1 MKTPMPDWTPHI
13 RRRLTSLHL
22 APTRENAIVEELA
35 QDLDDSY
42 AALLSSGMSAAEAYQ
57 QTLAELQG
65 SERLTREL
73 WRLERTNNPAP
84 TVFGTNRRSNMIA
97 DLWQDLRFGA
107 RMLAKQPIFTLIA
120 VFSLALGIGA
130 NTAIFSLLDALLLKP
145 LPVKQPEQ
153 LVGVNAALP
162 SKPGR
167 GYSSFSY
174 PVFRE
179 MREKNSVFSGL
190 FARSGLQMSMSA
202 SGQTERV
209 RGEVVSGNFFSVL
222 GLNPQLG
229 RLLTEADDQT
239 PGAHPVAVLSFN
251 FWQRRFGADP
261 NIVGKTIHLNN
272 YPFTII
278 GVAPQGFY
286 SVEVGDAPDVRIPI
300 TMDGQVRP
308 RGNRPIFEDRG
319 SSWLAVTARLKPGL
333 SIEQAQAGAD
343 NVFQIAREPDVR
355 RVIGETTDDRNF
367 RSLRIQLSSAKTGN
381 SNLSRQFS
389 QPLTVLMCMVGVVLL
404 IACLNVANL
413 LLARATMRQKEIA
426 VRLAL
431 GAGRFRLVR
440 QLLTEGFLLSALG
453 GLLGLLFARLGTDV
467 LLSFLPQGR
476 TLEIKPDLRML
487 GFTLGITVLSALFFG
502 LLPAL
507 QATRPNLLPALK
519 NETVVVSSGGRR
531 WELRRLLVVLQVALS
546 LVLLVGAG
554 LFARSLRNLKTVE
567 MGYHTDQVVTMS
579 LDPAQNGY
587 KIEPLRNFYSQL
599 SERLA
604 ALPGVNTT
612 TFARNVPMSG
622 AFSRFGIEVPGYQA
636 RPGEEMAVLFNQI
649 APQFFA
655 TFGAPLL
662 LGREFNE
669 QDTPSSPKVAIVNQ
683 GVARRFFGSDN
694 ALGKRITLE
703 NYKDLEIVGIVADA
717 KYRNLKEAAP
727 LTAYIPYSQY
737 EQLGQR
743 IMCVRAAGDAS
754 ALVAAIRQEVRNLD
768 PNLPVFNVKTFAE
781 QINDSVS
788 QERLIALLS
797 SFFGFFAL
805 LLATLG
811 LYGVMS
817 YAVTRRTNEI
827 GIRMALGAKPLDVVR
842 LVMRE
847 VLLLVA
853 LGIGIGLTAALA
865 TTRYVASLLF
875 DLTPNDPLT
884 ITLATLLMIGVAIL
898 AGYLPARRAARVD
911 PLIALRTE

>member
-1 MKTPMPDWTPHI
+1 MEWLNI
-13 RRRLTSLHL
+13 LIARLRALFRRESVLRDI
-22 APTRENAIVEELA
+22 EEELRVHVDMETETNIKRGMPPDEA
-35 QDLDDSY
+35 RS
-42 AALLSSGMSAAEAYQ
+42 AALKSFGALCRNTELSYDVRG
-57 QTLAELQG
+57 G
-65 SERLTREL
+65 G
-73 WRLERTNNPAP
+73 WLET
-84 TVFGTNRRSNMIA
+84 
-97 DLWQDLRFGA
+97 LWQDLRFGA
-107 RMLAKQPIFTLIA
+107 RMLLKQKGVTAIA
-120 VFSLALGIGA
+120 VLSLALGIGA

-145 LPVKQPEQ
+145 LPVKQPQQ
-153 LVGVNAALP
+153 LVAVNAAMP
-162 SKPGR
+162 SQPGR
-167 GYSSFSY
+167 SFSPFSY

-179 MREKNSVFSGL
+179 MRERNSVFSGM
-190 FARSGLQMSMSA
+190 FARSGFPMSMSA

-209 RGEVVSGNFFSVL
+209 RGEAVSGNFFSVL

-239 PGAHPVAVLSFN
+239 PGAHPVATLSFN

-261 NIVGKTIHLNN
+261 NIVGKTINLNN

-286 SVEVGDAPDVRIPI
+286 SVEVGDAPDVRIPL

-308 RGNRPIFEDRG
+308 RGNRPILEDRG
-319 SSWLAVTARLKPGL
+319 SGWLNVTARLKPGV

-355 RVIGETTDDRNF
+355 RVIGDTTDDRNF
-367 RSLRIQLSSAKTGN
+367 RSLRIHLSTAKTGN

-389 QPLTVLMCMVGVVLL
+389 QPLTVLMCLVGVVLL

-413 LLARATMRQKEIA
+413 LLARAAMRQKEIA

-453 GLLGLLFARLGTDV
+453 GALGFLFARWGTDM
-467 LLSFLPQGR
+467 LLGFLPQGR

-487 GFTLGITVLSALFFG
+487 GFTLGVTLLSALFFG

-507 QATRPNLLPALK
+507 QATRPNLIPALK
-519 NETVVVSSGGRR
+519 NETVVVTGGGRR
-531 WELRRLLVVLQVALS
+531 WESGRLLVVLQVALS

-554 LFARSLRNLKTVE
+554 LFARSLRNLKTVD
-567 MGYHTDQVVTMS
+567 MGYYADQVVTMS

-587 KIEPLRNFYSQL
+587 KIEPLRNFYNQL

-604 ALPGVNTT
+604 ALPGVKTT
-612 TFARNVPMSG
+612 TFARNTPMSG
-622 AFSRFGIEVPGYQA
+622 SFSRFGIEAQGYQA

-662 LGREFNE
+662 LGREFTA
-669 QDTPSSPKVAIVNQ
+669 QDTPESPKVVIVNQ
-683 GVARRFFGSDN
+683 GVARRFFGSEN

-703 NYKDLEIVGIVADA
+703 NYKDMEIVGVVADA
-717 KYRNLKEAAP
+717 KYRNLKEVAP

-743 IMCVRAAGDAS
+743 TLCVRAAGDAG

-788 QERLIALLS
+788 QERLIAMLS
-797 SFFGFFAL
+797 SFFGLFAL
-805 LLATLG
+805 LLAALG
-811 LYGVMS
+811 LYGVMA
-817 YAVTRRTNEI
+817 YAVTRRTREI
-827 GIRMALGAKPLDVVR
+827 GIRLALGAQTAGVR
-842 LVMRE
+842 WLVLRE
-847 VLLLVA
+847 TLLLA
-853 LGIGIGLTAALA
+853 LIGIAIGLPAALA
-865 TTRYVASLLF
+865 SSRLTEGLLF
-875 DLTPNDPLT
+875 ELKPTDPLT
-884 ITLATLLMIGVAIL
+884 ITLATLLLLSIAAL
-898 AGYLPARRAARVD
+898 AGYLPARRATRVD
-911 PLIALRTE
+911 PLIALRHD

>member
-1 MKTPMPDWTPHI
+1 MPDWKPEI
-13 RRRLTSLHL
+13 RWRLADLQL
-22 APTRENAIVEELA
+22 APVREAAIVEELA

-42 AALLSSGMSAAEAYQ
+42 AALLTSGASEAEAYQ
-57 QTLAELQG
+57 QTLAELHN
-65 SERLTREL
+65 SELLMREL
-73 WRLERTNNPAP
+73 GRVERHYAQEPLL
-84 TVFGTNRRSNMIA
+84 FGTNRRKNMIA

-107 RMLAKQPIFTLIA
+107 RMLTKRPSFTLIA
-120 VFSLALGIGA
+120 VVTLALGIGA
-130 NTAIFSLLDALLLKP
+130 NTAMFSLLDALLLKP

-153 LVGVNAALP
+153 LVVVNIARP
-162 SKPGR
+162 SQPGR

-179 MREKNSVFSGL
+179 MQEKNAVFSGL

-202 SGQTERV
+202 SGQTELV
-209 RGEVVSGNFFSVL
+209 RGEAVSGNFFAVL

-239 PGAHPVAVLSFN
+239 SGAHPVAVLSFN

-261 NIVGKTIHLNN
+261 NIVGKTINLNN

-278 GVAPQGFY
+278 GIAPQGFS
-286 SVEVGDAPDVRIPI
+286 SVEVGDAPEVRIPLM
-300 TMDGQVRP
+300 MDGQVRP
-308 RGNRPIFEDRG
+308 RGNPPIFEQRG
-319 SSWLAVTARLKPGL
+319 SMWLSVGARLKPDV

-343 NVFQIAREPDVR
+343 NAFQIAREPDVR
-355 RVIGETTDDRNF
+355 CVTGDTTDDRNF
-367 RSLRIQLSSAKTGN
+367 KALRIQLSSAKTGN

-389 QPLTVLMCMVGVVLL
+389 QPLTVLMCMVAVVLL
-404 IACLNVANL
+404 IACLNIANL

-440 QLLTEGFLLSALG
+440 QLLTEGLLLSASGGTLG
-453 GLLGLLFARLGTDV
+453 FLFARWGTTILLG
-467 LLSFLPQGR
+467 FLPQGR
-476 TLEIKPDLRML
+476 LLDVKPDQRML

-507 QATRPNLLPALK
+507 QATRPNLPPALK
-519 NETVVVSSGGRR
+519 NETVAVSGSGRR

-546 LVLLVGAG
+546 LVLLVGGG
-554 LFARSLRNLKTVE
+554 LFVRSLRNLQTVE
-567 MGYHTDQVVTMS
+567 MGYHTDQVITLS
-579 LDPAQNGY
+579 LNPAQKGY
-587 KIEPLRNFYSQL
+587 KSEALRNFYNQL

-604 ALPGVNTT
+604 ALPGVKTM

-622 AFSRFGIEVPGYQA
+622 AFSRYGIEVPGYQA
-636 RPGEEMAVLFNQI
+636 RPGEEMAVLFNQV

-655 TFGAPLL
+655 TFGTPLL
-662 LGREFNE
+662 LGREFSA
-669 QDTPSSPKVAIVNQ
+669 QDTPQSPKVAIVNQ

-694 ALGKRITLE
+694 ALGQRITLE
-703 NYKDLEIVGIVADA
+703 NYQDLEIVGVVADA

-727 LTAYIPYSQY
+727 LTAYIPYAQY
-737 EQLGQR
+737 EELGQR
-743 IMCVRAAGDAS
+743 TLCVRAAGDAS
-754 ALVAAIRQEVRNLD
+754 ALIAAIRQEVRNLD
-768 PNLPVFNVKTFAE
+768 PNLPVYNVKTFAE

-788 QERLIALLS
+788 QERLIALLA
-797 SFFGFFAL
+797 SFFSFFAL
-805 LLATLG
+805 LLAALG

-817 YAVTRRTNEI
+817 QAVTRRTHEI
-827 GIRMALGAKPLDVVR
+827 GIRIALGAKPLDVVR
-842 LVMRE
+842 LVLGE

-884 ITLATLLMIGVAIL
+884 ITLATLLLMGVAVL
-898 AGYLPARRAARVD
+898 AGYVPARRAARVD